1 MDNEKGGPRT
11 VRDALILEALGDI
24 GVLLGNADELNRTV
38 APLVA
43 ALQQAQAETL
53 AAVERHANSQ
63 KLELHTVA
71 EQEKAALE
79 KLLYTA
85 VAKAAKEL
93 EQAGGRMARE
103 LERPPGLPPW
113 KQAAIALA
121 IALVASLVGIVGT
134 YWLYGR
140 GLESEAALGRAV
152 MAVWEQLDEKTQARI
167 ERAF

>member
-24 GVLLGNADELNRTV
+24 GVLLGKADELNRTV

-79 KLLYTA
+79 KHLYTA

-103 LERPPGLPPW
+103 LE
-113 KQAAIALA
+113 
-121 IALVASLVGIVGT
+121 
-134 YWLYGR
+134 
-140 GLESEAALGRAV
+140 
-152 MAVWEQLDEKTQARI
+152 
-167 ERAF
+167 